1 MEVTPLSV
9 GSVLKPRSVFILFFS
24 NERWQPRTLK
34 KKQGVSADHH
44 RDKWVSWGSLAHQHF
59 PLNGLCKFFY

>member
-34 KKQGVSADHH
+34 KKQGVSADAWDFKNSYYKYVKGH
-44 RDKWVSWGSLAHQHF
+44 KE
-59 PLNGLCKFFY
+59 YI